1 MPRPSAMALA
11 FLSLGLSLAGL
22 ALVALTNLLFSPDV
36 GSFGPLFSLL
46 GILSGATSYY
56 FGYVHDDPRIR
67 GFALR
72 GLGLGLF
79 GIAFFLALGSMGF
92 LQE

>member
-1 MPRPSAMALA
+1 MRPGPALA
-11 FLSLGLSLAGL
+11 LALLSLGLSLAGL
-22 ALVALTNLLFSPDV
+22 ALVSLTNSLVSPSV
-36 GSFGPLFSLL
+36 GSFSPLFSLL
-46 GILSGATSYY
+46 GVLGGATSYY

-79 GIAFFLALGSMGF
+79 GIAFFLALGTMGF
-92 LQE
+92 LR

>member
-1 MPRPSAMALA
+1 MRAPSAMALA
-11 FLSLGLSLAGL
+11 FVSLGLSLAGL
-22 ALVALTNLLFSPDV
+22 ALVSLTNLFFSASV

-46 GILSGATSYY
+46 GVLAGATSYY
-56 FGYVHDDPRIR
+56 FGHVHDDPRIR

-72 GLGLGLF
+72 GLGIGLF

>member
-1 MPRPSAMALA
+1 MALA
-11 FLSLGLSLAGL
+11 FVSLGLSLVGL
-22 ALVALTNLLFSPDV
+22 ALVSLTNLLLSPAV

-46 GILSGATSYY
+46 GVLVGATSYY

-79 GIAFFLALGSMGF
+79 GIALFLTLVSLGF
-92 LQE
+92 LQ